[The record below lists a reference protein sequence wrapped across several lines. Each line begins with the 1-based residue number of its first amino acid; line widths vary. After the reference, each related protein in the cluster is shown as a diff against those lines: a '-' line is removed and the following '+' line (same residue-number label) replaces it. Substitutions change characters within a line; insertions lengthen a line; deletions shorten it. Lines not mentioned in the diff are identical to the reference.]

1 MIRQWFESLSVR
13 DQIALMILGAAV
25 GLWAFVFLIFIELDG
40 RRERLVNG
48 NQALAQ
54 KLHRV
59 DLKVEQLAVLRE
71 GGGDGQVNLT
81 RTLSQASET
90 HGLTVK
96 RLQPNSRGEVQL
108 RFEGIAFDGL
118 LQFLEQIE
126 GSAGLVVK
134 EASISSAGRSGG
146 VNATLRIAGN

>member
-1 MIRQWFESLSVR
+1 MIRQWFESLSAR

-54 KLHRV
+54 KLYRV

>member
-1 MIRQWFESLSVR
+1 MVRQWFESLSAR

>member
-1 MIRQWFESLSVR
+1 MVRQWFESLSAR

-108 RFEGIAFDGL
+108 RFEGVAFDGL